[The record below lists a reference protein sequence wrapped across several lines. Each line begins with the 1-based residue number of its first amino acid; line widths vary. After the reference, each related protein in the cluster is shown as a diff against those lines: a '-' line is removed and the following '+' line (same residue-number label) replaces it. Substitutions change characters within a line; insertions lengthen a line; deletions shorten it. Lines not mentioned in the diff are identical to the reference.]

1 MAIDRQTHDSDV
13 MERVLKIDSHR
24 DQDEVRTEV
33 IHLATHPSLAF
44 EAVAAVELSVGR
56 LRNGRGGAKN
66 RR

>member
-1 MAIDRQTHDSDV
+1 